1 MRLLAR
7 SFLLIW
13 FFSLVVAACQ
23 PASTSPP
30 AATPEQSPTA
40 TGLPLAPSAT
50 PTPPSPAPTPTS
62 IPDTAT
68 PLPSPTP
75 FVPVC
80 VLVGG
85 EFVPGQIE
93 TELLPKPLEFLVYLP
108 PCYEQQAEQS
118 YPVLYLI
125 HGQSYQQDQWQ
136 RLGVGTTLDA
146 LILSGELPP
155 MLVVMP
161 RDRVWSEPT
170 QDAFGQ
176 AVAEVLVPWIDQAYR
191 TLPERSSRAV
201 GGLSRGGA
209 WALHLGLRYSSLF
222 GAVGMHSGFVFH
234 TDSPDLETLLG
245 SLSPQNMPRF
255 YMDVSSSDR
264 EEIML
269 SAVWFEAELTH
280 RGIPHEWHIYTGY
293 HDEVYWGAH
302 VEQYLRWYAQ
312 NWDE

>member
-1 MRLLAR
+1 MPPFAR
-7 SFLLIW
+7 TFLLMCIL
-13 FFSLVVAACQ
+13 SLVVAACQ
-23 PASTSPP
+23 PTPLPPP

-40 TGLPLAPSAT
+40 TELPPAPAVT
-50 PTPPSPAPTPTS
+50 PTPAPPAPVPS
-62 IPDTAT
+62 AIPNTAT
-68 PLPSPTP
+68 PLPSPTAS
-75 FVPVC
+75 VPAC
-80 VLVGG
+80 LLAGG

-125 HGQSYQQDQWQ
+125 HGQSFEQDQWQ

-146 LILSGELPP
+146 LTLSGELPP

-170 QDAFGQ
+170 QDAFGK
-176 AVAEVLVPWIDQAYR
+176 AVAEVLVPWIDQTYR
-191 TLPERSSRAV
+191 TLPERASRAV

-209 WALHLGLRYSSLF
+209 WALHLGLRYASLF

-234 TDSPDLETLLG
+234 TDSPDMETLLG
-245 SLSPQNMPRF
+245 SLDPQNLPRF

-264 EEIML
+264 EEIMV
-269 SAVWFEAELTH
+269 SAVWFEAELT
-280 RGIPHEWHIYTGY
+280 RWAIPHEWHIYAGY
-293 HDEVYWGAH
+293 HDEAYWGAH
-302 VEQYLRWYAQ
+302 VEQYLRWYAL
-312 NWDE
+312 NWDP

>member
-1 MRLLAR
+1 
-7 SFLLIW
+7 
-13 FFSLVVAACQ
+13 
-23 PASTSPP
+23 
-30 AATPEQSPTA
+30 
-40 TGLPLAPSAT
+40 
-50 PTPPSPAPTPTS
+50 
-62 IPDTAT
+62 
-68 PLPSPTP
+68 
-75 FVPVC
+75 
-80 VLVGG
+80 
-85 EFVPGQIE
+85 VPGQIE